1 MKRMSLIAVL
11 VFAVAVA
18 SAQEARQGAVQD
30 AKVVEVVKKLELEW
44 LESYVKR
51 DTDFLERYVSD
62 DYTSIDPHGTVVDKK
77 GEIESVKSG
86 DLAITEMKPNEMKVR
101 TYGDA
106 AVIAGRSTIKAKVSG
121 QDASGEYR
129 FTDVWVKRDN
139 RWQAVASQLT
149 PSPEQDTIRVRSAAA

>member
-1 MKRMSLIAVL
+1 MKRISLITVL
-11 VFAVAVA
+11 ALAVAVA
-18 SAQEARQGAVQD
+18 SAQEARQGAAQD
-30 AKVVEVVKKLELEW
+30 AKAAEVVKKLELEW

-51 DTDFLERYVSD
+51 DTDFLERHVSD

-77 GEIESVKSG
+77 GEILSVKSG
-86 DLAITEMKPNEMKVR
+86 GLAITEMKPNEMKVR

-106 AVIAGRSTIKAKVSG
+106 AVITGRSTIKAKVSG

-129 FTDVWVKRDN
+129 FTDVWVKRGD

-149 PSPEQDTIRVRSAAA
+149 RIAKP

>member
-1 MKRMSLIAVL
+1 MKRMSVVTVL
-11 VFAVAVA
+11 ALAVAVA

-30 AKVVEVVKKLELEW
+30 VKAAEVVKKLDLEW

-62 DYTSIDPHGTVVDKK
+62 DYTSIDPHGRAVDKK

-86 DLAITEMKPNEMKVR
+86 DLAITEMKLNEMKVR

-106 AVIAGRSTIKAKVSG
+106 AVITGRCTIKAKVSG

-129 FTDVWVKRDN
+129 FTDVWVKRDD

-149 PSPEQDTIRVRSAAA
+149 RIAKP

>member
-1 MKRMSLIAVL
+1 MKRVSLITVLALAVT
-11 VFAVAVA
+11 VA
-18 SAQEARQGAVQD
+18 SAQEARQGQVQHGK
-30 AKVVEVVKKLELEW
+30 AAEMVKKLELEW
-44 LESYVKR
+44 MESYVKR

-86 DLAITEMKPNEMKVR
+86 DVAITEMKPNEMTVR

-106 AVIAGRSTIKAKVSG
+106 AVITGQSTIKAKVSG

-129 FTDVWVKRDN
+129 FTDVWVKRGD

-149 PSPEQDTIRVRSAAA
+149 RIANR

>member
-1 MKRMSLIAVL
+1 MKRVSLITVLALAVT
-11 VFAVAVA
+11 VA
-18 SAQEARQGAVQD
+18 SAQEMRQGPVQH
-30 AKVVEVVKKLELEW
+30 AKAAEVVKKLELEW
-44 LESYVKR
+44 MESYVKR

-86 DLAITEMKPNEMKVR
+86 DVAITEMKPNEMTVR

-106 AVIAGRSTIKAKVSG
+106 AVITGQSTIKAKVSG

-129 FTDVWVKRDN
+129 FTDVWVKRGD

-149 PSPEQDTIRVRSAAA
+149 RIANR